1 MNDIEK
7 VCANQSGIELSEV
20 PMALFLNV
28 ALVHG
33 ITAEVGAGTYF
44 SDFPTYQE
52 LEELYLSS

>member
-1 MNDIEK
+1 
-7 VCANQSGIELSEV
+7 
-20 PMALFLNV
+20 MALFLNV

-52 LEELYLSS
+52 LEELYLSSLIDSPNILGTRTIFAGL